1 MKNPNKYFQPILI
14 IGQNLEQFIPDILS
28 QYAIEID
35 IDSPDFIR
43 ICPVKEFAIADSR
56 QLIKKSSLS
65 PLFSAHKVILAENFT
80 KASIEAQNSLLKL
93 LEEPSESTLIILFAE
108 NKNSIL
114 PTILSRIITVDYL
127 HQTRVE
133 DDITKA
139 GELIKQ
145 ILDVN
150 LPLGQKI
157 MLFDGYKDPEIKKLT
172 KQMLIS
178 LNRTNISGHERFLA
192 KSLLDIRG
200 LEIINVRTR
209 LLLDN
214 IIIAVDQLIKKGS

>member
-14 IGQNLEQFIPDILS
+14 IGQNLEQFIPGILS
-28 QYAIEID
+28 QYGIEID

-43 ICPVKEFAIADSR
+43 ISPIKEFAIADSR

-65 PLFSAHKVILAENFT
+65 PLFSAHKVILGQNFT
-80 KASIEAQNSLLKL
+80 KASPEAQNSLLKL
-93 LEEPSESTLIILFAE
+93 LEEPSESTLIILLSE

-114 PTILSRIITVDYL
+114 PTILSRVITVDYL
-127 HQTRVE
+127 HQTRVG
-133 DDITKA
+133 DNTTNA
-139 GELIKQ
+139 QELIKQ
-145 ILDVN
+145 ILDIN
-150 LPLGQKI
+150 LSLGQKI
-157 MLFDGYKDPEIKKLT
+157 MLFDGYKDPELKKLT

-178 LNRTNISGHERFLA
+178 LNRINLSEQERFLA
-192 KSLLDIRG
+192 KALLDIKG

-214 IIIAVDQLIKKGS
+214 IIIAVDQLIKK